1 MIQEARTAMVNS
13 VEPMVNWFVN
23 RGMDFAGNLL
33 AAIVLLAVGAVVIR
47 LFSNAIRKA
56 IGQRIG
62 SRQLLVNFCM
72 SVIIKGSWAVL
83 ITLVIGKLGVAV
95 GPLIAG
101 LGATGLILGFAFQES
116 LGSLA
121 AGIMLALNQ
130 PFKLGDYVN
139 VGGHEGTV
147 KQLDMMAVVLAT
159 ADNRKITIPNKQ
171 CWGAPIVNYSAMEL
185 RRVDISV
192 GIAYGSDIAKARAVA
207 LSALDTIAEVMKEPA
222 PIVEIVSM
230 ADSAV
235 ALTCRVWVKNADYWS
250 VFFAG
255 NQLVL
260 EAFTKNDIT
269 IPFPQLDVHVT
280 QANA

>member
-1 MIQEARTAMVNS
+1 MLQEIKTALINS

-121 AGIMLALNQ
+121 AGIMIALNQ

-192 GIAYGSDIAKARAVA
+192 GIAYGSDIGKAREVA
-207 LSALDTIAEVMKEPA
+207 LAALDTIAAVMKDPA

>member
-192 GIAYGSDIAKARAVA
+192 GIAYGSDIAKAREVA
-207 LSALDTIAEVMKEPA
+207 LAALDTIAEVMKEPA